1 MNDDYQLNLRKL
13 YERGC
18 RLQPDNEIVTQTDL
32 GCHRITYHKL
42 QARSTRLASALSK
55 LGISPGDTVS
65 SFMWNNARHFM
76 LYYALPAMG
85 AVLQPMNIRLHP
97 NELSYIIQHS
107 QSRAIFVDAD
117 ILPLLEAVPPAA
129 FATVKLVVV
138 CGENMR
144 SGGWRSKFKN
154 AVDFEQFEATG
165 SPTMDWPDLDE
176 RSAMALCY
184 TSGTTGNPKG
194 VAYSHRSTYLMTMAA
209 MGADSQGLKGYDCI
223 CPIVPM
229 FHAVAWGYPFLA
241 MTMGLKV
248 LLLHNTKDWPFV
260 LDLCLDEECN
270 LIAGVPTVMQAFR
283 EALTANPSKYAKL
296 RGTLTRAICGGSAPP
311 AELIEWYHHQWGIEL
326 IQAWGMTETNPV
338 GTLARR
344 VATRRDLDVK
354 DPAELTRNQQTC
366 GLPLPLV
373 ELKVVDPDDLDR
385 ERPHDGESS
394 GELLAKGPWV
404 TNRYFGGSGTDK
416 FHDGWLLT
424 GDIAAITEREQLV
437 IKDRSKDMIKSGGEW
452 ISSVDMENLV
462 VALPEVAMA
471 AVVAVPHPK
480 WAERPVVVC
489 TLQSGGGDLKAM
501 KQKVLEHLVESG
513 RFSKFQIP
521 DDVLFWDE
529 IPVTGTGKISKKM
542 IREKLKKEGYVL
554 PSIKRSKL

>member
-1 MNDDYQLNLRKL
+1 
-13 YERGC
+13 
-18 RLQPDNEIVTQTDL
+18 
-32 GCHRITYHKL
+32 
-42 QARSTRLASALSK
+42 
-55 LGISPGDTVS
+55 
-65 SFMWNNARHFM
+65 
-76 LYYALPAMG
+76 
-85 AVLQPMNIRLHP
+85 
-97 NELSYIIQHS
+97 
-107 QSRAIFVDAD
+107 
-117 ILPLLEAVPPAA
+117 
-129 FATVKLVVV
+129 
-138 CGENMR
+138 
-144 SGGWRSKFKN
+144 
-154 AVDFEQFEATG
+154 
-165 SPTMDWPDLDE
+165 
-176 RSAMALCY
+176 
-184 TSGTTGNPKG
+184 
-194 VAYSHRSTYLMTMAA
+194 MAA
-209 MGADSQGLKGYDCI
+209 DSHGLRGYDCI
-223 CPIVPM
+223 CPFLPM
-229 FHAVAWGYPFLA
+229 FHAVALGYPFLA
-241 MTMGLKV
+241 LTMGLKL
-248 LLLHNTKDWPFV
+248 LLLHNTKDWSV
-260 LDLCLDEECN
+260 VADLCLNEECN
-270 LIAGVPTVMQAFR
+270 LIGGVPTVIQAFR
-283 EALTANPSKYAKL
+283 DVLRANPAKYAKL
-296 RGTLTRAICGGSAPP
+296 RGTLTRAACGGSAPP
-311 AELIEWYHHQWGIEL
+311 AELIEWYLREWNIEV
-326 IQAWGMTETNPV
+326 IQIWGMTETNPAATF
-338 GTLARR
+338 GRR
-344 VATRRDLDVK
+344 FATRRDLEIK
-354 DPAELTRNQQTC
+354 DPSKLTLNQKVC
-366 GLPLPLV
+366 GLPLPSV

-385 ERPHDGESS
+385 EMPHDGESS

-529 IPVTGTGKISKKM
+529 IPVTGTGKMSKKM